1 MALVIIITIIA
12 TILFYTIIMPI
23 LDTISSYIQSFINK
37 KIHSWQLE
45 MSIKEAETQAKVEEI
60 SGNSSTITQAIG
72 FEIPTTPDESEIYC
86 HGKR

>member
-1 MALVIIITIIA
+1 MTLVIIITIIA
-12 TILFYTIIMPI
+12 SILFYTIVMPI
-23 LDTISSYIQSFINK
+23 LDTISSYIQSIINK

-45 MSIKEAETQAKVEEI
+45 MSIEEAETQAKVEEI
-60 SGNSSTITQAIG
+60 SGNSSTITQAVG

>member
-1 MALVIIITIIA
+1 MLVIIITIVA

-23 LDTISSYIQSFINK
+23 LDTISSFIQSIINK

-45 MSIKEAETQAKVEEI
+45 MSIEEAETQAKVEEI
-60 SGNSSTITQAIG
+60 SGNSSSNITQAVG